1 MWIYYKKTPFV
12 SDIFRDR
19 VKTALELALIKD
31 SSVVLDVGCADGYV
45 LKKTLEINDSCK
57 CYGVD
62 VLEKNLRE
70 IPNCDIRVSDARNL
84 PFADKF
90 FDIVFVLDMLEHV
103 KDFEQIIKEIKRVL
117 KPNGVAI
124 LSEPTETWFY
134 KFCRFLWLRK
144 FSMDEFHLY
153 NIYEI
158 EKKFPPN
165 GFELI
170 KTVSLPRFLIPE
182 LFRISKF
189 IKCSK

>member
-1 MWIYYKKTPFV
+1 MWMYYKKTPFV
-12 SDIFRDR
+12 SDMFRDR
-19 VKTALELALIKD
+19 VKTALELASIKD

-62 VLEKNLRE
+62 VLEKNLKE
-70 IPNCDIRVSDARNL
+70 IPNCDIRVADARNL

-103 KDFEQIIKEIKRVL
+103 KDFEQIINEIKRVL
-117 KPNGVAI
+117 KPNGCAI
-124 LSEPTETWFY
+124 LSGPTETWFY

-144 FSMDEFHLY
+144 FSEEFHLY
-153 NIYEI
+153 SIYEI

>member
-1 MWIYYKKTPFV
+1 MYYKKTPFV
-12 SDIFRDR
+12 SDIFRNR
-19 VKTALELALIKD
+19 VKTALELASIKD

-45 LKKTLEINDSCK
+45 LKKTLEINASCK

-124 LSEPTETWFY
+124 LSGPTETWFY

>member
-1 MWIYYKKTPFV
+1 MYYKKTPFV
-12 SDIFRDR
+12 SDIFRNR

-124 LSEPTETWFY
+124 LSGPTETWFY